1 MLDLQYLFGRPFK
14 VISKYSTNDRALSYD
29 LMKLVSTFAR
39 TGKASWKSYFKM
51 NVKKTHELTVPTEFE
66 LNPATGNE
74 ELIGMS
80 YLACTMF
87 EKYFYTKN

>member
-14 VISKYSTNDRALSYD
+14 VISKYSTSDRALSYD

-39 TGKASWKSYFKM
+39 TGKATWKSYFRM
-51 NVKKTHELTVPTEFE
+51 NVKKTHQLTVPTEFE
-66 LNPATGNE
+66 LNPSTGNE
-74 ELIGMS
+74 ELIGMD
-80 YLACTMF
+80 YLSCTMF